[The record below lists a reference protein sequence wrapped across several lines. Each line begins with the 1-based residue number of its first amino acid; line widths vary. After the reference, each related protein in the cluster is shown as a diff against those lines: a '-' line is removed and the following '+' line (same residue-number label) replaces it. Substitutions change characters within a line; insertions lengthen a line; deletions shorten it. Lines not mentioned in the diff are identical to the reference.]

1 MSEGDQSFRDEIAT
15 VDATGRRRWI
25 YPSKPKGTFH
35 RYRIVVSLFLLAF
48 LIFTPFIKVNGHP
61 IFMLNF
67 PERRFILFGEPF
79 WPQDM
84 NILFLVVI
92 TGIVFIIVFTTIW
105 GRIWCGWACPQTIF
119 MEMVFRKVEFWLE
132 GDGIAQ
138 KKLNEGAWSAK
149 KLAVKFAKH
158 SLFILL
164 SYGVAHIFLS
174 WIIGVDELA
183 AIIRE
188 PIAEHSSGFIALNVF
203 TFMFYG
209 VFSWFREQAC
219 VIVCPYGRFQSVL
232 LDQNTVVISYDF
244 KRGEPRGR
252 KKNPEDL
259 STKVSSQAPGDC
271 IDCHQCVRVCPTGI
285 DIRNG
290 TQLECVNC
298 TACIDACD
306 LVMDKLQRPRGLIR
320 FASYNQIV
328 AGVANHFNTRVKAYA
343 VLCTGLISLCL
354 FLLLSRPMVHLSVG
368 RLNGSTFQTLA
379 DGSVINLYR
388 VQLANNTFEAKAI
401 QLKLKEKVGE
411 LRAQDNIVVP
421 AYGLVETVVNVLLK
435 PEELKNSK
443 TYIYLDI
450 VHGSKSILT
459 ERLIFVSP
467 RKN

>member
-1 MSEGDQSFRDEIAT
+1 MSEGDKSFRDEIAT
-15 VDATGRRRWI
+15 VDATGKRRWI
-25 YPSKPKGTFH
+25 YPSKPKGKFH
-35 RYRIVVSLFLLAF
+35 RYRAAVSISLLAF

-84 NILFLVVI
+84 NVLFLVVI

-132 GDGIAQ
+132 GDGIEQ
-138 KKLNEGAWSAK
+138 RKLNEGPWNLK
-149 KLAVKFAKH
+149 KIVIKFAKH
-158 SLFILL
+158 CLFILL

-174 WIIGVDELA
+174 WIIGVDQLA
-183 AIIRE
+183 AIIRD
-188 PIAEHSSGFIALNVF
+188 PISEHSSGFVALNVF

-252 KKNPEDL
+252 KKNADDL
-259 STKVSSQAPGDC
+259 STKVSAQIPGDC

-306 LVMDKLQRPRGLIR
+306 HIMDKLQRPRGLIR

-328 AGVANHFNTRVKAYA
+328 AGVADHFNTRVKAYA
-343 VLCTGLISLCL
+343 VLCTGLITLCL

-368 RLNGSTFQTLA
+368 RLSGSTFQTLA

-388 VQLANNTFEAKAI
+388 VQLANNTFKTLDI
-401 QLKLKEKVGE
+401 KLKLKENSGE

-421 AYGLVETVVNVLLK
+421 SYGLVETVINVLIKAEDLK
-435 PEELKNSK
+435 SSK
-443 TYIYLDI
+443 TYIDLDI
-450 VHGSKSILT
+450 IHDSKTILT
-459 ERLIFVSP
+459 EELIFVSP
-467 RKN
+467 RKD